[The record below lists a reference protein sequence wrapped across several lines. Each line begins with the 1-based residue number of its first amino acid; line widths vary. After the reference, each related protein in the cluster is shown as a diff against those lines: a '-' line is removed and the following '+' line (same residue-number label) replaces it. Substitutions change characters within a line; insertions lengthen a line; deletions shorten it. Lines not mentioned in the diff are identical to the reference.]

1 MSSDATPPDAASPFV
16 AGPPITIAGAPRGP
30 LAGKTFA
37 AKDLFDV
44 AGYPTGGGN
53 PDWPRRRAAPTRH
66 AWAVQRLL
74 DAGATL
80 IGKTVTDEVS
90 LGILGENPF
99 DGTPLNPK
107 APDRV
112 PGGSSSGSASAVA
125 QGLCDT
131 ALGTDTGGS
140 VRVPASFCGLY
151 GIRPTHGRLDLT
163 GMMPQAPSSDT
174 TGWFARDADTFAR
187 VSEVLLGEPIPTR
200 LPATLVVAVDAFGLA
215 DPETAA
221 ALQPMVHTLAAM
233 VGYVRE
239 DLLAPPGLSIWARA
253 QRTLQPYEA
262 WLTFKDWLDR
272 DNPRMA
278 FSVARNLALGSTIPE
293 SERQWAALM
302 RAEARARLG
311 WLVPPGVILCMP
323 TTPFPAPRRGL
334 SLTTLEPLRARITCL
349 AAHGGLTGVPQ
360 VSLPGAHVDGLPV
373 GLSIVGAPGSDAALV
388 AVAKAMEASR

>member
-1 MSSDATPPDAASPFV
+1 MSSPFV
-16 AGPPITIAGAPRGP
+16 PGPPVRIAGAPAGP
-30 LAGKTFA
+30 LAGLTFA

-44 AGYPTGGGN
+44 AGHPTGGGN
-53 PDWPRRRAAPTRH
+53 PDWARQHPVPTRH

-99 DGTPLNPK
+99 DGTPLNPR

-140 VRVPASFCGLY
+140 VRVPASFCGLH
-151 GIRPTHGRLDLT
+151 GIRPTHGRLDLA

-174 TGWFARDADTFAR
+174 TGWFARDAATFAR
-187 VSEVLLGEPIPTR
+187 VSAALLGEPIPAA

-215 DPETAA
+215 DAETAA
-221 ALQPMVHTLAAM
+221 ALQPMVRALSM
-233 VGYVRE
+233 LVGYVRE
-239 DLLAPPGLSIWARA
+239 DLLAPPGLSVWSRA
-253 QRTLQPYEA
+253 QRTLQPSEA
-262 WLTFKDWLDR
+262 WLTFRGWLDR
-272 DNPRMA
+272 DNPRLQ
-278 FSVARNLALGSTIPE
+278 FSVARGLTLAAAIPE

-302 RAEARARLG
+302 RAEARARLA

-323 TTPFPAPRRGL
+323 TTPFPAPRTGL
-334 SLTTLEPLRARITCL
+334 SLAALEPLRARIGCL
-349 AAHGGLTGVPQ
+349 TAHGGLTGVPQ
-360 VSLPGAHVDGLPV
+360 VSVPGATVDGMPV
-373 GLSIVGAPGSDAALV
+373 GLSIVGARGSDATLV
-388 AVAKAMEASR
+388 AVASALEARR